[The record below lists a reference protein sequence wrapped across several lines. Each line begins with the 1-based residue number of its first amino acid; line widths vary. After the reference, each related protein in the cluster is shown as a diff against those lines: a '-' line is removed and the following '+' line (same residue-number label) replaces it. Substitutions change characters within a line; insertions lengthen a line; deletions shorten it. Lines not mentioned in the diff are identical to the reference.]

1 MAVVEDY
8 SSPPDYLE
16 EELDGK
22 IDEKMATSAVTQKEV
37 CIKRYFENNKK
48 GLMKKCFGSAFD
60 KALMSL

>member
-16 EELDGK
+16 EELDRK
-22 IDEKMATSAVTQKEV
+22 VDEKMATSAATQKEV

-48 GLMKKCFGSAFD
+48 G
-60 KALMSL
+60 

>member
-16 EELDGK
+16 EELDRK
-22 IDEKMATSAVTQKEV
+22 VDEKMATSAATQKEV

-48 GLMKKCFGSAFD
+48 GLMKKCCGSVFD
-60 KALMSL
+60 KALISL